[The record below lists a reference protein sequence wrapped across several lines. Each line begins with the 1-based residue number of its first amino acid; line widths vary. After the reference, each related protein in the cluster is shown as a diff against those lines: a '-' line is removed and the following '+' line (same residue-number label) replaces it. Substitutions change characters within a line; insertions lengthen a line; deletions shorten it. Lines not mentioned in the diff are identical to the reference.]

1 MVRTYERIR
10 KQKLY
15 ARPYNEVTHS
25 RYGGYCI
32 MKLITEKQ
40 FVSETETDEF
50 VRCRII
56 KKKGGAL

>member
-1 MVRTYERIR
+1 
-10 KQKLY
+10 
-15 ARPYNEVTHS
+15 
-25 RYGGYCI
+25 